1 MTTPASAI
9 PSARPIIEL
18 GTAFWAAKAL
28 LSAVEIGLFTELGHG
43 PRTVAQLEEKLNLH
57 PRGARDLLDSL
68 VALGMLER
76 ADGQYRNTAATGYF
90 LDENKEAYLGGW
102 MRRASTDLFGAWAGL
117 TESLRTGKPADWGNA
132 EVFDHIYEEAAGR
145 RSFLA
150 AMDAWTTHIAHELA
164 AGLDWSGYRDFVD
177 VGGARGNLSAGL
189 VKALPHLSG
198 RVFDRPE
205 VLPLFD
211 EHMQRHG
218 TVGRVRF
225 VTGDFFAEELPASD
239 VLILGHILHDW
250 SPEER
255 CRLVAKCH
263 QALRPGGIL
272 VTYDRMLD
280 DERRRNA
287 TGLLGCL
294 NLLVVTTGGSEYT
307 VGECRSYAMA
317 AGFASTTA
325 LPLYDGLETAVVA
338 RKAG

>member
-1 MTTPASAI
+1 MTTPMSAT

-18 GTAFWAAKAL
+18 GTAFWGAKAL
-28 LSAVEIGLFTELGHG
+28 LSAVEIGLFTELGNG
-43 PRTVAQLEEKLNLH
+43 QRTAEYLQEKLDLH

-76 ADGQYRNTAATGYF
+76 EDGQYRNTDATGYF
-90 LDENKEAYLGGW
+90 LDENKETYLGGW
-102 MRRASTDLFGAWAGL
+102 MRRASTDLFGAWTGL

-132 EVFDHIYEEAAGR
+132 EVFEHIYEEMEGR

-150 AMDAWTTHIAHELA
+150 AMDAWTTHIARELA
-164 AGLDWSGYRDFVD
+164 AGLDWSGYREFVD

-189 VKALPHLSG
+189 VKAQKHLSG
-198 RVFDRPE
+198 TVFDRPE
-205 VLPLFD
+205 IEPLFD
-211 EHMQRHG
+211 EHMRRHG
-218 TVGRVRF
+218 TAERVGF
-225 VTGDFFAEELPASD
+225 VVGDFFTDDLPESD

-250 SPEER
+250 NPDER
-255 CRLVAKCH
+255 RRLVAQCH
-263 QALRPGGIL
+263 RALRPGGIL

-307 VGECRSYAMA
+307 VAECRSYATA
-317 AGFASTTA
+317 AGFASTTT
-325 LPLYDGLETAVVA
+325 LPLYDGLETAVIA
-338 RKAG
+338 KKAL